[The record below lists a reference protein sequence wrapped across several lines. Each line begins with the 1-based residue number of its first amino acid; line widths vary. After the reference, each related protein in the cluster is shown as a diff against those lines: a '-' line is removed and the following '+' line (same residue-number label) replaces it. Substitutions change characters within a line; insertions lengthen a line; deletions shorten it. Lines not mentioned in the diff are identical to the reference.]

1 MREVEEGFP
10 TKIEAF
16 PRKIRG
22 QLEPLFFL
30 EVGRTEVGARETTF
44 NVSLSSLSPS
54 GPWICARI
62 KGNQGQEDVF
72 AFIAFRLAVI
82 GDATRTSLGFTSI
95 LGGAA
100 RSTNR
105 EIPDSHL
112 LDS

>member
-1 MREVEEGFP
+1 LALAKRLSTFRYRVSHHLGLGF
-10 TKIEAF
+10 AL
-16 PRKIRG
+16 G
-22 QLEPLFFL
+22 
-30 EVGRTEVGARETTF
+30 
-44 NVSLSSLSPS
+44 S
-54 GPWICARI
+54 
-62 KGNQGQEDVF
+62 GNQGQEDVF

-82 GDATRTSLGFTSI
+82 GDATRTSLGFTPI

>member
-1 MREVEEGFP
+1 M
-10 TKIEAF
+10 
-16 PRKIRG
+16 
-22 QLEPLFFL
+22 
-30 EVGRTEVGARETTF
+30 
-44 NVSLSSLSPS
+44 
-54 GPWICARI
+54 
-62 KGNQGQEDVF
+62 F

-82 GDATRTSLGFTSI
+82 GDATRTSLGFTPI